1 MENYITPDIVKA
13 EILDNYLIRLT
24 FKNKEVR
31 IYDMKILIKENN
43 IYKNLLD
50 KEYFKD
56 IKIRRDTIEWKNGE
70 DVCPEELYYNSKS
83 IKK

>member
-56 IKIRRDTIEWKNGE
+56 IKIRRDTIKWKNGE